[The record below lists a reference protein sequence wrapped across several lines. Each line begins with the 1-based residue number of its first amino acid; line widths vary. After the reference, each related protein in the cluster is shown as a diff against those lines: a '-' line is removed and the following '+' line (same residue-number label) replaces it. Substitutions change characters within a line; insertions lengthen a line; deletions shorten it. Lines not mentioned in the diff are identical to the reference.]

1 MQFRV
6 FCSVSEPSSS
16 SIACKSPEALR
27 KERAERHTSAG
38 FSLDAQMNF
47 LHFQNENELVACLIN
62 SMKLYDLLRVGA
74 QHQNGDFVLNLLDP
88 TSGTTPT
95 SQELCCIFYARLF
108 VRRSTNRAEI
118 SSANSGQSAGH
129 GTKKKEG
136 EKLG

>member
-1 MQFRV
+1 
-6 FCSVSEPSSS
+6 
-16 SIACKSPEALR
+16 
-27 KERAERHTSAG
+27 
-38 FSLDAQMNF
+38 MNF

-62 SMKLYDLLRVGA
+62 SMKLYNLLRVGA

-118 SSANSGQSAGH
+118 SSAQTAKSAMH
-129 GTKKKEG
+129 EKKRRRRI